1 MFGYVRAVTSVLSPE
16 DAQRYEAVYCG
27 LCRTLGNR
35 YGKTAQLILNY
46 DFVFLALL
54 LAKPEGEGT
63 FPCCPCPVHP
73 WRKKACWL
81 GSPALDE
88 AADATVILTWWKL
101 QDAIRDGGLWE
112 RGKSRAAALALR
124 RHYRTAAARRPAFDH
139 TVQTCLEELHQLE
152 VANTPSLDQPADT
165 FARILQAAGAETGLA
180 ARTHG
185 VEQILYHVGR
195 WIYLADA
202 WDDLA
207 QDRKEGNY
215 NPLLAR
221 YGDQAETAEVP
232 SGKPCTSPWAW
243 PKPLFLCWT
252 GASGK
257 GCWGTSYPPACRR
270 WRRQC
275 LPASGKRETVPFTII
290 KGPRSQRTHA
300 IRRTIAYER
309 SLCRVGCEPIRQ

>member
-73 WRKKACWL
+73 WRKKTCWL

-185 VEQILYHVGR
+185 VEQL
-195 WIYLADA
+195 
-202 WDDLA
+202 
-207 QDRKEGNY
+207 
-215 NPLLAR
+215 
-221 YGDQAETAEVP
+221 
-232 SGKPCTSPWAW
+232 
-243 PKPLFLCWT
+243 
-252 GASGK
+252 
-257 GCWGTSYPPACRR
+257 
-270 WRRQC
+270 
-275 LPASGKRETVPFTII
+275 
-290 KGPRSQRTHA
+290 
-300 IRRTIAYER
+300 
-309 SLCRVGCEPIRQ
+309 

>member
-73 WRKKACWL
+73 WRKKTCWL

-185 VEQILYHVGR
+185 VRADPLPCGPVDLPDRRLGR
-195 WIYLADA
+195 PGP
-202 WDDLA
+202 
-207 QDRKEGNY
+207 RPKG
-215 NPLLAR
+215 
-221 YGDQAETAEVP
+221 GDSQTPSWPGTATRRRRRRPP
-232 SGKPCTSPWAW
+232 SEKPCTSPWAW
-243 PKPLFLCWT
+243 PKPLFPCWT

-270 WRRQC
+270 
-275 LPASGKRETVPFTII
+275 
-290 KGPRSQRTHA
+290 
-300 IRRTIAYER
+300 
-309 SLCRVGCEPIRQ
+309 

>member
-73 WRKKACWL
+73 WRKKTCWL

-195 WIYLADA
+195 WIYLVDA
-202 WDDLA
+202 WDDLEE
-207 QDRKEGNY
+207 DGRTGSY
-215 NPLLAR
+215 NPIAARFPEQVEANRDYLRTTLLHSLNLAR
-221 YGDQAETAEVP
+221 SACALLELGHWQGAVENILYLGLPMVEELV
-232 SGKPCTSPWAW
+232 
-243 PKPLFLCWT
+243 FT
-252 GASGK
+252 GRWKAVNHQN
-257 GCWGTSYPPACRR
+257 RR
-270 WRRQC
+270 RI
-275 LPASGKRETVPFTII
+275 S
-290 KGPRSQRTHA
+290 
-300 IRRTIAYER
+300 
-309 SLCRVGCEPIRQ
+309 

>member
-73 WRKKACWL
+73 WRKKTCWL

-215 NPLLAR
+215 NPLWPR
-221 YGDQAETAEVP
+221 YGDQARFGGGPLRETMHV
-232 SGKPCTSPWAW
+232 SWAGQNR
-243 PKPLFLCWT
+243 FLCWT
-252 GASGK
+252 GASGRVAGVHPIHRLAGGGGGSVYRPVEREK
-257 GCWGTSYPPACRR
+257 PSLSPSSRGRAP
-270 WRRQC
+270 
-275 LPASGKRETVPFTII
+275 SGPTR
-290 KGPRSQRTHA
+290 
-300 IRRTIAYER
+300 
-309 SLCRVGCEPIRQ
+309 